1 VQFVEVHTRLIISA
15 AIGIAAFGWWLGVD
29 LWRGDSQ
36 KSSNRMFWL
45 HVTAP
50 MVAIVLLSA
59 SFVILA
65 GPERF

>member
-1 VQFVEVHTRLIISA
+1 MRLVVSVA
-15 AIGIAAFGWWLGVD
+15 LCVAAFGWWLGVE
-29 LWRGDSQ
+29 LWRGVSQ
-36 KSSNRMFWL
+36 KSSSRMFWL

-59 SFVILA
+59 AFVILA